1 MPPSDHW
8 YRSTVLDRALAPSRT
23 VATVGPVA
31 GLDVDRAR
39 AVLAAAEAHP
49 RARLALQP
57 SPADQR
63 WASAVGVSERV
74 RRRDD
79 MPTADLGAL
88 LTAVRHEPGTK
99 LPVDAFLAGDHVVVD
114 YSHGIGDG
122 QLGVALLS
130 ALSGEFDEAR
140 SGALAQGLPP
150 GATRRAAA
158 RHFRAHPGAMRDI
171 ARLRAENKPDADD
184 RPKRSIE
191 GWQEHN
197 RSATAYL
204 PPATVADVRSWVK
217 TNAPGATT
225 ASVTVALWRSALR
238 AAGAQIDD
246 RFMVLMNCRRYL
258 APEFQQSQGNFAV
271 AMPMRLPWSASP
283 AEIAALVRRV
293 YDSGWPLVVLLMA
306 QAKSLIGRGETGV
319 PPTTYDA
326 SGRIR
331 LSVSDLGR
339 LSALDHVSW
348 VPGERPPQLA
358 AYLEPDGPDAVTLLI
373 SELAGGRTFTATFC
387 SAVVEPDLVDAALTR
402 MCSDPLGTLLAAKH

>member
-1 MPPSDHW
+1 
-8 YRSTVLDRALAPSRT
+8 
-23 VATVGPVA
+23 
-31 GLDVDRAR
+31 
-39 AVLAAAEAHP
+39 
-49 RARLALQP
+49 
-57 SPADQR
+57 
-63 WASAVGVSERV
+63 
-74 RRRDD
+74 
-79 MPTADLGAL
+79 
-88 LTAVRHEPGTK
+88 
-99 LPVDAFLAGDHVVVD
+99 
-114 YSHGIGDG
+114 
-122 QLGVALLS
+122 
-130 ALSGEFDEAR
+130 
-140 SGALAQGLPP
+140 
-150 GATRRAAA
+150 
-158 RHFRAHPGAMRDI
+158 MRDI

-184 RPKRSIE
+184 RPTRSIE

-319 PPTTYDA
+319 PRTTYDA

>member
-1 MPPSDHW
+1 MPPSDRW

-39 AVLAAAEAHP
+39 AALAAAEAHP

-57 SPADQR
+57 SPTDR
-63 WASAVGVSERV
+63 KWASDDDIGERV
-74 RRRDD
+74 HRRDD
-79 MPTADLGAL
+79 LPTADLGAL
-88 LTAVRHEPGTK
+88 LTTVRHQPGPQRP
-99 LPVDAFLAGDHVVVD
+99 LDALLTGDHVVVD

-130 ALSGEFDEAR
+130 ALSGELDEAR
-140 SGALAQGLPP
+140 SEALAQGLRS
-150 GATRRAAA
+150 GATRRAAW
-158 RHFRAHPGAMRDI
+158 RHFSAHPGAMRDI
-171 ARLRAENKPDADD
+171 ARLRAENKTDTGDQPT
-184 RPKRSIE
+184 RSIE
-191 GWQEHN
+191 RWQEHN

-204 PPATVADVRSWVK
+204 PPAAVADVRSWAK
-217 TNAPGATT
+217 ANAPGATT
-225 ASVTVALWRSALR
+225 ASVTVALWRAALR
-238 AAGAQIDD
+238 AVGARIDD
-246 RFMVLMNCRRYL
+246 QFMMLMNCRRYL

-306 QAKSLIGRGETGV
+306 EAKSLIGRGETGLL
-319 PPTTYDA
+319 PTTYDA

-339 LSALDHVSW
+339 LSTFDHVTW
-348 VPGERPPQLA
+348 APGERPPQLA

-402 MCSDPLGTLLAAKH
+402 MCSDPLGTLLTAKH

>member
-1 MPPSDHW
+1 MPPSDRW

-31 GLDVDRAR
+31 GLDVARAR

-57 SPADQR
+57 SPTDR
-63 WASAVGVSERV
+63 KWASGKDISACV

-79 MPTADLGAL
+79 LQTADLGAL
-88 LTAVRHEPGTK
+88 LTTVRHQPGPHGS
-99 LPVDAFLAGDHVVVD
+99 LDAFLTGDHVVVD

-130 ALSGEFDEAR
+130 ALSGELDDAR
-140 SGALAQGLPP
+140 SGSLAQGLPP
-150 GATRRAAA
+150 GTTRRAAS
-158 RHFRAHPGAMRDI
+158 RHFRAHPGAVRDI
-171 ARLRAENKPDADD
+171 ARLRAANKPDAGD
-184 RPKRSIE
+184 RPTRSID
-191 GWQEHN
+191 GWQTHN

-204 PPATVADVRSWVK
+204 PPAAVAEVRSWTK

-225 ASVTVALWRSALR
+225 ASVTVALWRAALV
-238 AAGAQIDD
+238 AAGALIEDQ
-246 RFMVLMNCRRYL
+246 FTVLMNCRRYL

-271 AMPMRLPWSASP
+271 AMPMRLPSSASP

-306 QAKSLIGRGETGV
+306 EAKSVIGKGETGQ

-331 LSVSDLGR
+331 LSISDLGR
-339 LSALDHVSW
+339 LSTFDHVTW
-348 VPGERPPQLA
+348 APGERPPQLG

-387 SAVVEPDLVDAALTR
+387 SAVVEPDLVDAALSR
-402 MCSDPLGTLLAAKH
+402 MCSDPLGTLLAAKP

>member
-1 MPPSDHW
+1 MPPSDRW

-49 RARLALQP
+49 RARFALQP
-57 SPADQR
+57 SPTDR
-63 WASAVGVSERV
+63 KWLSGNGVGEHV

-79 MPTADLGAL
+79 LPTADLGAL
-88 LTAVRHEPGTK
+88 LTTVRHKPGPQRP
-99 LPVDAFLAGDHVVVD
+99 LDALISGDHVVVD

-130 ALSGEFDEAR
+130 ALSGEPDEAR
-140 SGALAQGLPP
+140 SASLAQGLPP
-150 GATRRAAA
+150 GATRRAAS

-184 RPKRSIE
+184 RPTRSIE
-191 GWQEHN
+191 GWQAHN

-204 PPATVADVRSWVK
+204 PPATVAEVRSWAK
-217 TNAPGATT
+217 SNAPGATT
-225 ASVTVALWRSALR
+225 ASVTAALWRAALR
-238 AAGAQIDD
+238 AAEARIDD

-271 AMPMRLPWSASP
+271 AMPMRLPLSASP

-306 QAKSLIGRGETGV
+306 EAKSLIGRGETGLA
-319 PPTTYDA
+319 PSTYDA

-339 LSALDHVSW
+339 LSTFDHVTW
-348 VPGERPPQLA
+348 APGERPPQLA

-387 SAVVEPDLVDAALTR
+387 SAVVETDLVDAALTR